1 MKSPLRYP
9 GGKTRAVKTIM
20 EFIPEDC
27 GELCSPFLGGGSV
40 ELALA
45 EKGIKVYGYD
55 LFEPLIWFWKALLED
70 PKKLASEADSLRD
83 NHHLF
88 ELKEEKVKGLLKE
101 NFNKIREDLK
111 KETKYSIL
119 NAAKFYAINRSS
131 FSGATFSGGWSRRA
145 AYARFTNSSI
155 DRVRE
160 FKEPSIVVGC
170 KDFKESI
177 PLHPDAFLY
186 LDPPYMLASEEQ
198 ERLYGKSGDKHKGF
212 DHKGLYNILKE
223 RDNWLL
229 SYSGNGKAILDMYS
243 NFVTCD
249 VTGVWS
255 YGMKN
260 ITPPKHSFNNIM
272 MNLMKKYEE
281 LFLDKRHQDL
291 YYNAMKAMKDENKE
305 LRKDMSKSS
314 EILIMP
320 QSVYQKHLARRK
332 DA

>member
-9 GGKTRAVKTIM
+9 GGKTRAVKTIL

-45 EKGIKVYGYD
+45 EKGTKVYGYD
-55 LFEPLIWFWKALLED
+55 SFEPLVWFWKALLNKPAE
-70 PKKLASEADSLRD
+70 LARAANSFRKDSND
-83 NHHLF
+83 F
-88 ELKEEKVKGLLKE
+88 ELNNVKVKGLL
-101 NFNKIREDLK
+101 REDFDEIRKNLK
-111 KETKYSIL
+111 EETKFSIL
-119 NAAKFYAINRSS
+119 NAARFYAINRSS

-145 AYARFTNSSI
+145 AYARFTDSSI
-155 DRVRE
+155 KRVKD
-160 FKEPSIVVGC
+160 FKEPNIVVEC

-229 SYSGNGKAILDMYS
+229 SYSGDGKAILDMYS
-243 NFVTCD
+243 DFVTYD
-249 VTGVWS
+249 VTGAWT

-260 ITPPKHSFNNIM
+260 ITPPKHSYNNIM

-281 LFLDKRHQDL
+281 LFLDRRHQDL
-291 YYNAMKAMKDENKE
+291 YHKHMKEMKEENKE
-305 LRKDMSKSS
+305 LRKDMSESS

-320 QSVYQKHLARRK
+320 QSVYEKHLTRRK
-332 DA
+332 YV